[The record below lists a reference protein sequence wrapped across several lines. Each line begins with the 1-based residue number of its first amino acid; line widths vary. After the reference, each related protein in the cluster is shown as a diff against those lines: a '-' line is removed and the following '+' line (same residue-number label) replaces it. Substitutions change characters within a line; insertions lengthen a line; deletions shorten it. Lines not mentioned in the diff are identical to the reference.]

1 MKVVWALVIA
11 VVLAG
16 FVAILWPSEGTGEVT
31 PAVGKSVRHG
41 ANQIPVK
48 PAAPPAKPDK
58 VTSPALPPAAETA
71 IAPRSDGS
79 IAVDGRFTMLGAG
92 TQADPFRISWPL
104 LASAGEVIDVKAGRL
119 QPPPQIDFLNG
130 QWVQID
136 AYLAPPLWGEETRE
150 LLVMFNRWD
159 GCCIG
164 LPPTALDCIEASLAE
179 PLKLG
184 QQHSISFG
192 TVRGRLVVEPFATG
206 GFLLGLYR
214 LEEASLAK

>member
-1 MKVVWALVIA
+1 VKVVWALMAA

-16 FVAILWPSEGTGEVT
+16 IVAMLWPTGNAGMTEPSMATPAPEVVIKPPATVSTPSSVSDVT
-31 PAVGKSVRHG
+31 PPS
-41 ANQIPVK
+41 
-48 PAAPPAKPDK
+48 
-58 VTSPALPPAAETA
+58 STA
-71 IAPRSDGS
+71 RAMITPQSDGS
-79 IAVDGRFTMLGAG
+79 ISVDARFRMLGSG
-92 TQADPFRISWPL
+92 TPVDPFRISWPL
-104 LASAGEVIDVKAGRL
+104 LASAAEVMDAKAGRL

-136 AYLAPPLWGEETRE
+136 GYLAPPLWGEETRE

-164 LPPTALDCIEASLAE
+164 LPPTAVDCVEASLAE

-192 TVRGRLVVEPFATG
+192 TVRGRLVVEPFAAG

>member
-1 MKVVWALVIA
+1 MVWALMGA

-16 FVAILWPSEGTGEVT
+16 VAAILWPEGSLDVVEPVIAESP
-31 PAVGKSVRHG
+31 PAGVIQV
-41 ANQIPVK
+41 PVS
-48 PAAPPAKPDK
+48 PSPAPPTAASAV
-58 VTSPALPPAAETA
+58 VT
-71 IAPRSDGS
+71 PRSDGS
-79 IAVDGRFTMLGAG
+79 IAVDGRFTMLGSG
-92 TQADPFRISWPL
+92 TQADPFRISWSL
-104 LASAGEVIDVKAGRL
+104 LASAGEVMDAKAGRL

-136 AYLAPPLWGEETRE
+136 GYLAPPLWGEETRE

-164 LPPTALDCIEASLAE
+164 LPPTALDCVEASLAE

-214 LEEASLAK
+214 LEEASLGK